1 MSVEAMSWVL
11 KQDMSRSS
19 EKFILVCL
27 ANYSDEYGI
36 CYPSARTLMRD
47 TGQDRKT
54 VLLNLKRLC
63 ESGLLRDTGR
73 RVGGTMS
80 VIVYEIVGM
89 PSNSRVHYVYRVTDL
104 ASGEYYIGK
113 RSFNGEPELDTYRG
127 SGRWV
132 LDRQSKGIPLHREV
146 LEVFDTDVEARAC
159 EMRWFKHI
167 GADPLC
173 KNEGTPHALS
183 RDKRCAG
190 SSPVFPTSGSSPV
203 FPTPESGPV
212 FPGSSPVIPGSSP
225 VIPPKQAQKRDTE
238 PSVEPLETT
247 IEEKT
252 NPAAPAIPP
261 VPPTPTETP
270 KKAKAKANPA
280 SPVLVLPDWLS
291 ESAWG
296 KWVRHRAKVKK
307 SALDDDSAELCIKR
321 LAKLR
326 AEGSDPAEVIDN
338 SVLNGWTGLFPVKVE
353 QYSPNAGSPRQGKF
367 DPTAHVNSGAA
378 YVQSP
383 PPARADEPYTI
394 DAQLMERTS

>member
-190 SSPVFPTSGSSPV
+190 SSPIFPTSGSSPV
-203 FPTPESGPV
+203 FPTPESSPV
-212 FPGSSPVIPGSSP
+212 FPGSSPVIPASSP

-252 NPAAPAIPP
+252 KPAAPAMPPAPPPP
-261 VPPTPTETP
+261 VT
-270 KKAKAKANPA
+270 KAAKSKANPA
-280 SPVLVLPDWLS
+280 TPVVVLPDWLP
-291 ESAWG
+291 ESTWNM
-296 KWVRHRAKVKK
+296 WVSHRIAVK
-307 SALDDDSAELCIKR
+307 APLTQDAAELCIKR

-326 AEGSDPAEVIDN
+326 AEGSDPVAVIEA
-338 SVLNGWTGLFPVKVE
+338 SVMTGKWTGLFAIKSDQPTS
-353 QYSPNAGSPRQGKF
+353 QPATGRTPKF

-378 YVQSP
+378 YVHPSP
-383 PPARADEPYTI
+383 ASASEPYTI
-394 DAQLMERTS
+394 DAKFVEYPS